1 MEEVEGARARMWR
14 ARVDSSLPSCWES
27 FLTVAS
33 RFDRAWRIP
42 IFSSVSPSAPTR
54 TLCRGAATGGSLE
67 AASFR
72 EARACRQ
79 HERVRVECLQL
90 HAVKLEP

>member
-1 MEEVEGARARMWR
+1 MWR

-42 IFSSVSPSAPTR
+42 IFSSVSP
-54 TLCRGAATGGSLE
+54 LCSNAYLVSGGGNWWKHGGSFI
-67 AASFR
+67 S
-72 EARACRQ
+72 
-79 HERVRVECLQL
+79 
-90 HAVKLEP
+90 